1 MNFPQNVYSTFTIP
15 TGAGPGTARITL
27 DSTGT
32 LTSYSGDGEYTALS
46 AGFIDVGPTDSNDS
60 PIFAES
66 AILGYD
72 DSTLPPSLFI
82 TSPTPNG
89 AGDTRINMEFF
100 PANFDTPTDGYIR
113 LQSEGEPAAHAGF
126 IMTGVLQAGSIKFGS
141 VAITPSAPNTPTSV
155 SVTGLAMAGTTA
167 KGFVTAANQAV
178 GTQITGVGV
187 TGVTTDGMT
196 IWATRTNT
204 TPLTVEWLIMSE

>member
-1 MNFPQNVYSTFTIP
+1 MNFPTTYSTFTIP

-32 LTSYSGDGEYTALS
+32 LTSYSGDGIFTSLS
-46 AGFIDVGPTDSNDS
+46 AGVIDMGPTDVNDN

-66 AILGYD
+66 AIFTYD
-72 DSTLPPSLFI
+72 DSTNPPSLSIF
-82 TSPTPNG
+82 SPTPNG
-89 AGDTRINMEFF
+89 SGDVRTVLELF
-100 PANFDTPTDGYIR
+100 PGNDNTNTDGYVR
-113 LQSEGEPAAHAGF
+113 LQTEGEPNAHAGL
-126 IMTGVLQAGSIKFGS
+126 IMTGVLNAGSIKFGS
-141 VAITPSAPNTPTSV
+141 VAITPSAPNTPTSA

-178 GTQITGVGV
+178 GTQVTGVGV